1 MKLNALTADGI
12 AISNV
17 KEGAQTLRNGF
28 IPEINMW

>member
-1 MKLNALTADGI
+1 VQLNALTADGI

-17 KEGAQTLRNGF
+17 WKVNMDPRNGF